1 MREQEPMTQT
11 MKISEVKNQLS
22 SVVNRVYRKET
33 RVLVEKSG
41 IPVAAVVSAD
51 DLLRLQQLDRAWDEG
66 SRALERVSAAFADVP
81 VDELEAKIDQIIA
94 EGRTKDEAE
103 RRSA

>member
-51 DLLRLQQLDRAWDEG
+51 DLARLQELDHAWDEG

-81 VDELEAKIDQIIA
+81 VAELEAKIDQIIA
-94 EGRTKDEAE
+94 EGRTNDEAP

>member
-11 MKISEVKNQLS
+11 MNISEVKNQLS

-51 DLLRLQQLDRAWDEG
+51 DLVRLQQLDRAWDAG

-81 VDELEAKIDQIIA
+81 VDELEAKIAQIIA
-94 EGRTKDEAE
+94 EGRATDEAQ

>member
-11 MKISEVKNQLS
+11 MTISAVKNQLS
-22 SVVNRVYRKET
+22 RVVNRVYRKET

-51 DLLRLQQLDRAWDEG
+51 DLARLQHLDRVWDEG

-81 VDELEAKIDQIIA
+81 VDELEATIAQIIA
-94 EGRTKDEAE
+94 DGRANDEAE